1 MPPGADITPIKA
13 AVPPGTG
20 DSGRAEDVTVAAND
34 DLKKAAAAVT
44 PPTTPMITQYLRIKD
59 QHPDCLLF
67 YRMGD
72 FYELFFDDARHAAT
86 ALDIALTKRG
96 KHLGEDI
103 PMCGVP
109 VHAADTYL
117 ERLIKKG
124 FRVAVCEQVEDP
136 ALAKKRGAKAVV
148 KREVVRLVTPGTLT
162 EENLL
167 SARRHNYLA
176 ALAVSGSKL
185 SLAYTDL
192 STGDLFVRRVD
203 AGDLDAILSLINP
216 GEILVS
222 ETLSA
227 EKLGGDFADWAAVM
241 VSQPSA
247 YFDSTRGE
255 RRLLEAYGT
264 SSLEGFGDFARSD
277 IAALGA
283 LYAYLDETQKGAKA
297 RLKAPR
303 SIAPDGVMI
312 IDGVTQ
318 RSLELSRTLSG
329 GEDGSLLAVM
339 DRTVTGAG
347 GRLLASR
354 LMAPLTDPARI
365 NARLDAVAFFVG
377 DSSSTD
383 ALRSALR
390 QAPDLERALSRL
402 SLGRGGPRDLAVIRD
417 GLIAGRSIRAQLT
430 AKLPRELDK
439 ALNNLGS
446 HDALIENLAQ
456 ALAEELPFII
466 RDGGFIAE
474 EFDAALDEFR
484 GLRDH
489 SRRLIAGLEA
499 GYREET
505 SIKQLKI
512 KFNNVLGYHIDIPA
526 RHAGPLM
533 QPPHLERFIHRQT
546 LANAV
551 RFTTAELAELAAK
564 IAGAADQALAR
575 EQEIFSELVTG
586 VLENWDAISLAA
598 RGLAVFDVSAAF
610 AILAADQNY
619 SRPVV
624 DASRAFEITAGRHP
638 VVEMALTN
646 ANQGPFVA
654 NDCDLG
660 EETNLWLVTGP
671 NMAGK
676 STFLRQNALIAILA
690 QAGSFVPAEAA
701 HIGIIDR
708 LFSRVGASDDLAH
721 GRSTFMVEMVET
733 ATILNQAGPRSL
745 VILDEIGRGTATFDG
760 LSIAWAVV
768 EHLHEVNCSRAL
780 FATHYH
786 ELTVLSATL
795 PRLSLH
801 SVRVREWEGDV
812 VFLHQVRPGVA
823 DRSYGIQVAKLAGLP
838 GPVIERATTVLASL
852 EAEDIRTGM
861 GNLSEELPLFRSLVD
876 KAASDTRLPPAK
888 TSELEEALA
897 DLLPDEMTPR
907 QALEAL
913 YRLKERL
920 DE

>member
-13 AVPPGTG
+13 AAPAESG
-20 DSGRAEDVTVAAND
+20 DSGSAEDVAVAAND
-34 DLKKAAAAVT
+34 DLKRAAVAVT
-44 PPTTPMITQYLRIKD
+44 PPTTPMMAQYLRIKD

-72 FYELFFDDARHAAT
+72 FYELFFDDARHAAK

-103 PMCGVP
+103 PMAGVP
-109 VHAADTYL
+109 VHAADNYL

-124 FRVAVCEQVEDP
+124 HRVAVCEQVENP
-136 ALAKKRGAKAVV
+136 AEAKKRGAKAVV

-176 ALAVSGSKL
+176 ALAVSGKKL

-192 STGDLFVRRVD
+192 STGDLFVRRVE
-203 AGDLDAILSLINP
+203 ASDLDAILSLINP

-222 ETLSA
+222 ETLAA
-227 EKLGGDFADWAAVM
+227 EKLGDDFADWARVM
-241 VSQPSA
+241 VSQPA
-247 YFDSTRGE
+247 GYFDSTRGE
-255 RRLLEAYGT
+255 RRLKEAYGT

-277 IAALGA
+277 VAALGA

-354 LMAPLTDPARI
+354 LLAPLTDPARI
-365 NARLDAVAFFVG
+365 NARLDAVAFFAA
-377 DSSSTD
+377 SSASTD

-417 GLIAGRSIRAQLT
+417 GLIAARAIRAQLS
-430 AKLPRELDK
+430 AKLPQELDT
-439 ALNNLGS
+439 ALNDLGS
-446 HDALIENLAQ
+446 HKALIEKLTQ
-456 ALAEELPFII
+456 ALAEDLPFII

-474 EFDAALDEFR
+474 GFDAALDEFR

-551 RFTTAELAELAAK
+551 RFTTAELAELAVK

-575 EQEIFSELVTG
+575 EQEIFARLVAG
-586 VLENWDAISLAA
+586 VLENWEAISLAA

-610 AILAADQNY
+610 ATLAAEQNY
-619 SRPVV
+619 ARPLV
-624 DASRAFEITAGRHP
+624 DDSRAFEITAGRHP
-638 VVEMALTN
+638 VVEVALTS

-660 EETNLWLVTGP
+660 EKTSLWLVTGP

-701 HIGIIDR
+701 HIGVIDR

-733 ATILNQAGPRSL
+733 ATILNQASPRSL

-786 ELTVLSATL
+786 ELTVLSDTL

-838 GPVIERATTVLASL
+838 APVIERATSVLASL
-852 EAEDIRTGM
+852 EEEDIRTGM
-861 GNLSEELPLFRSLVD
+861 GTLSEELPLFRSLVD
-876 KAASDTRLPPAK
+876 KAASETRLPPAK
-888 TSELEEALA
+888 TSGVEEALA